1 ISMLETPIYSNATIE
16 CLCLVIDMAELHGQ
30 SAKCT
35 NANPRILTNTSALLS
50 RSAIEMQLLMI
61 RAAEIINYPILLV
74 YKPLFCVK
82 ESANF

>member
-35 NANPRILTNTSALLS
+35 NANPRILTNTSALKNQPIFKS
-50 RSAIEMQLLMI
+50 NMTTY
-61 RAAEIINYPILLV
+61 RAHSGLAYAPNSSP
-74 YKPLFCVK
+74 
-82 ESANF
+82 